1 MEYKNIIVE
10 REEGFAVITLNRPR
24 SLNALNWDLMF
35 ELNTALTE
43 LEEDDEVKSVIIT
56 GAGEKAFS
64 AGADIHEMVDIGEEE
79 TERRQLARS
88 KFQWHLANYKKPTI
102 GAINGLA
109 FGGAALMSS
118 SFDMR
123 VGCERTRF
131 KYLAASYGRLNST
144 WTLPIQ
150 VGYPKAKELLFTG
163 REVGAQEAK
172 EIGLLNQLVS
182 SDQLLEAAKGIA
194 KLIAKNNPLMVQG
207 IKQLVNDGIGESF
220 RRRLDMEMEGRSGS
234 LKGTPVKEGFKP
246 FLDRKGRD
254 K

>member
-1 MEYKNIIVE
+1 
-10 REEGFAVITLNRPR
+10 
-24 SLNALNWDLMF
+24 
-35 ELNTALTE
+35 
-43 LEEDDEVKSVIIT
+43 
-56 GAGEKAFS
+56 
-64 AGADIHEMVDIGEEE
+64 
-79 TERRQLARS
+79 
-88 KFQWHLANYKKPTI
+88 
-102 GAINGLA
+102 
-109 FGGAALMSS
+109 MSS